1 VDCKRTPSTNGFGP
15 METMEEEDDDSPA
28 PMPRTNSQNS
38 FSFSNNNIFNFNS
51 GSSSTPTGLIG
62 GPQGD
67 GDALMND
74 DTWLSMDLDSL
85 LAQSLPPI
93 DMSLYQSMGDL
104 APIHSDTVPYGQDDF
119 SSYLYPSINMD
130 TGASSST
137 AQSNLTT
144 RNGSISLGSSFS
156 TPVTQQVRAVLSD
169 FCESQFQL
177 PLSSLVSSSPR
188 PCSDKSGLRRGRQ
201 RPHLLSDGAP
211 MYFEGAF

>member
-1 VDCKRTPSTNGFGP
+1 

-28 PMPRTNSQNS
+28 PMPRTNPHNS
-38 FSFSNNNIFNFNS
+38 FSFSNTNDIFNFNS

-74 DTWLSMDLDSL
+74 DAWLSMDLDSL

-119 SSYLYPSINMD
+119 SSYLYPNIAMNAGTS
-130 TGASSST
+130 GAMVQST
-137 AQSNLTT
+137 STT
-144 RNGSISLGSSFS
+144 RNGSISLGDTIS
-156 TPVTQQVRAVLSD
+156 TPITPQVRTVLSG
-169 FCESQFQL
+169 FCESSCYR
-177 PLSSLVSSSPR
+177 PLSRFLSSPSC
-188 PCSDKSGLRRGRQ
+188 PCSDHQSVLRRGWQ
-201 RPHLLSDGAP
+201 KPGLLSDGAQVWS
-211 MYFEGAF
+211 EGNF

>member
-1 VDCKRTPSTNGFGP
+1 

-28 PMPRTNSQNS
+28 PMPRTNSQSS

-104 APIHSDTVPYGQDDF
+104 APIHSETVPYGQDDF
-119 SSYLYPSINMD
+119 SSYLYPGIAVD
-130 TGASSST
+130 TGASSSM
-137 AQSNLTT
+137 AQSTSTT
-144 RNGSISLGSSFS
+144 RNGPISLVNSIS
-156 TPVTQQVRAVLSD
+156 TPITPQVRTVLSD
-169 FCESQFQL
+169 FCESPCRLLLSTLCFPS
-177 PLSSLVSSSPR
+177 PLSLFR
-188 PCSDKSGLRRGRQ
+188 KCGLRRGRPRLPQ
-201 RPHLLSDGAP
+201 RRCSHLVRGQILTKHRTRTAHWESA
-211 MYFEGAF
+211 